1 MTHEHLS
8 FQCLNSLKC
17 YTHND
22 DNRGTTDCHILDTG
36 HEVTGNDRQQGD
48 DAEVNSTKDDD
59 LVDDLLNEFS
69 GGSAGTEA
77 GDETTVLLQVVGN
90 LHGIVLDGGVEPAEE
105 EDHGRRFPGSR
116 RCHP

>member
-1 MTHEHLS
+1 MPHQHLS
-8 FQCLNSLKC
+8 LQSLHGLQSDA
-17 YTHND
+17 HND
-22 DNRGTTDCHILDTG
+22 DNRGTTDGHILDTG

-77 GDETTVLLQVVGN
+77 GDETTVLLQVVGD
-90 LHGIVLDGGVEPAEE
+90 LT
-105 EDHGRRFPGSR
+105 GSY
-116 RCHP
+116 